1 MGNFF
6 ENINDSKKKKDRYLN
21 QRQTKKMK
29 KKRKK
34 HR

>member
-1 MGNFF
+1 MSNFF

-29 KKRKK
+29 NKRKK

>member
-1 MGNFF
+1 MSNFF
-6 ENINDSKKKKDRYLN
+6 EDINNSKNKKDRYLN